1 MEAVGAAGGG
11 RPKLD
16 FAPIR
21 TIRSVQQR
29 VVMITNSHFMS
40 PAIEVRV
47 KPQLPW
53 VKLAWFGALIFACY
67 LPILRALVAQ
77 WSTDEDMSHG
87 FFVPVVV
94 GFIIWRNR
102 GELMATKAQP
112 SPWGLLLVGW
122 GALQMILGVLGTE
135 LFTSRTAFVITLIG
149 AVWTLGGKPFLKKLA
164 FPLFLLFLMVPIP
177 AVIYNQ
183 ITFPLQILASKFAE
197 WALDFM
203 NVPVLREGNILDVA
217 GHRLSVVEA
226 CSGIRSLLTLSFLAL
241 VFGYFFEKRVWIRVA
256 LFFSVI
262 PVAILA
268 NGSRVT
274 ITGLLTV
281 IKPEFAEGF
290 FHEATG
296 MFLFLADF
304 VILVLAHQ
312 MFANAAKWID
322 KRSAA

>member
-1 MEAVGAAGGG
+1 
-11 RPKLD
+11 
-16 FAPIR
+16 
-21 TIRSVQQR
+21 
-29 VVMITNSHFMS
+29 MITNSHFMS
-40 PAIEVRV
+40 PAIEARV

-87 FFVPVVV
+87 FFVPVVA
-94 GFIIWRNR
+94 GFIVWQRR
-102 GELMATKAQP
+102 DDLMATKAKP
-112 SPWGLLLVGW
+112 SLWGLLLVGW

-183 ITFPLQILASKFAE
+183 ITFPLQIVASKFAE
-197 WALDFM
+197 WALDAM
-203 NVPVLREGNILDVA
+203 SVPVLREGNILDVA

-226 CSGIRSLLTLSFLAL
+226 CSGIRSLLTLTFLAL
-241 VFGYFFEKRVWIRVA
+241 VYGHFFERRLWVRVA
-256 LFFSVI
+256 LFLSVI

-274 ITGLLTV
+274 ITGLLTI
-281 IKPEFAEGF
+281 IKPELAEGF

-296 MFLFLADF
+296 LFLFLADF
-304 VILVLAHQ
+304 VILILAHQ
-312 MFANAAKWID
+312 MFSQAANWID
-322 KRSAA
+322 KRRAA

>member
-1 MEAVGAAGGG
+1 
-11 RPKLD
+11 
-16 FAPIR
+16 
-21 TIRSVQQR
+21 
-29 VVMITNSHFMS
+29 MS
-40 PAIEVRV
+40 PAVEAPV

-53 VKLAWFGALIFACY
+53 VKLAWFGALILACY
-67 LPILRALVAQ
+67 LPILRALIAQ
-77 WSTDEDMSHG
+77 WSSDEDMSHG
-87 FFVPVVV
+87 FFVPLVA
-94 GFIIWRNR
+94 GFIVWQKRN
-102 GELMATKAQP
+102 ELMEAKPEPTL
-112 SPWGLLLVGW
+112 WGLLLVAW

-149 AVWTLGGKPFLKKLA
+149 VVWTLGGKPFIRKLA

-183 ITFPLQILASKFAE
+183 ITFPLQIVASKFAE
-197 WALDFM
+197 WALDAM
-203 NVPVLREGNILDVA
+203 NIPVLREGNILDVA
-217 GHRLSVVEA
+217 GHKLSVVEA
-226 CSGIRSLLTLSFLAL
+226 CSGIRSLLTLTFLAL
-241 VFGYFFEKRVWIRVA
+241 VYGYFFEKRVWVRVA

-281 IKPEFAEGF
+281 IKPELAEGF

-296 MFLFLADF
+296 LFLFFADF

-312 MFANAAKWID
+312 LFARAAKWID
-322 KRSAA
+322 NRRATA